1 VGSAEQLPDQV
12 LPDRVDDGGSD
23 DSRFAGLY
31 PGLRRFAAVVRP
43 SGVDPDDLVQEALT
57 RLLAVRPLSECDD
70 PGAYLRTA
78 IVRIASNHRR
88 SLARRR
94 LAFAR
99 LTPEELDPP
108 SYPSDLDDLRRLS
121 PDDRAVLYL
130 VVVEQRPHAEVGLML
145 GCTETAARRRFSRA
159 LGRLRTMIDAQET
172 DDA

>member
-1 VGSAEQLPDQV
+1 M
-12 LPDRVDDGGSD
+12 GSD
-23 DSRFAGLY
+23 EQVADPVGTEDARFAELY

-57 RLLAVRPLSECDD
+57 RLLTTRPLSECDD

-94 LAFAR
+94 VALSR
-99 LTPEELDPP
+99 MGDPELDEP
-108 SYPSDLDDLRRLS
+108 SYPSDLDELRHLS
-121 PDDRAVLYL
+121 PDDRALLYL
-130 VVVEQRPHAEVGLML
+130 VVVEQRAHADVGRLL
-145 GCTETAARRRFSRA
+145 GCTEAAARRRFSRA
-159 LGRLRTMIDAQET
+159 LRRLRTTIEET